1 MKISYEEPKD
11 LRIDPSVQ
19 SGESFSWSLWCRQY
33 VFLPALVCI
42 RTMPFATLG
51 NWGIYVALILNTIF
65 LAAVSMLCTKIN
77 YRMTFSKP
85 IQELR
90 GAARR
95 VAGGDFTDS
104 YSATAW
110 RWQTG

>member
-11 LRIDPSVQ
+11 LRIDAKRPIWREFFMVFVVQ
-19 SGESFSWSLWCRQY
+19 TVC
-33 VFLPALVCI
+33 VFAGIGLYQNHALS
-42 RTMPFATLG
+42 TLG

-65 LAAVSMLCTKIN
+65 LAAVSMLFTKIN
-77 YRMTFSKP
+77 YRMTFS
-85 IQELR
+85 
-90 GAARR
+90 GVARCSQACGWR
-95 VAGGDFTDS
+95 RFYGS

>member
-11 LRIDPSVQ
+11 LRIDAKRPIWREFFMVFVVQ
-19 SGESFSWSLWCRQY
+19 TVC
-33 VFLPALVCI
+33 VFAGIGLYQNHALS
-42 RTMPFATLG
+42 TLG

-65 LAAVSMLCTKIN
+65 LAAVSMLFTKIN

-95 VAGGDFTDS
+95 VCHSVEMANGM
-104 YSATAW
+104 
-110 RWQTG
+110 RWKS